1 MGRDSRLE
9 NASASAVIAGAAAA
23 GGVLAESAV
32 AAASAL
38 DITVDLVFASAPHE
52 LLCLT
57 LKLPAGSTALQ
68 AWLASGWAERWGQQL
83 GHDGPDGLRLGL
95 WGRLCEPATVLQT
108 GDRLELLR
116 PLALSAMDSRRQRL
130 RRDGLRKPARR
141 SPRSTGKPSSGKPS
155 SGPPGSGSG
164 D

>member
-23 GGVLAESAV
+23 VGVLAESAV

-57 LKLPAGSTALQ
+57 LKLPAGSSALQ
-68 AWLASGWAERWGQQL
+68 AWLASGWAARWGQQL
-83 GHDGPDGLRLGL
+83 GQDGPDGLRLGL
-95 WGRLCEPATVLQT
+95 WGRLCEPGAVLQT

-141 SPRSTGKPSSGKPS
+141 SPRSPRSTGKPR

>member
-1 MGRDSRLE
+1 MGPDEHPE
-9 NASASAVIAGAAAA
+9 NAGARTVITGAPAAQGMLAGAT
-23 GGVLAESAV
+23 L
-32 AAASAL
+32 AASE
-38 DITVDLVFASAPHE
+38 ITVDLVFASAPHE

-57 LKLPAGSTALQ
+57 LALPAGSTARQ

-116 PLALSAMDSRRQRL
+116 ALALSAMDSRRQRL

-141 SPRSTGKPSSGKPS
+141 SPRSGGKPS

-164 D
+164 S

>member
-1 MGRDSRLE
+1 MGPDSRPE

-23 GGVLAESAV
+23 GGVLAESPDE
-32 AAASAL
+32 AASAPE
-38 DITVDLVFASAPHE
+38 ITVDLVFASAAHE

-57 LKLPAGSTALQ
+57 LKLPAGSTAHQ
-68 AWLASGWAERWGQQL
+68 AWLASGWAARWGQQL
-83 GHDGPDGLRLGL
+83 GQDGPDGLRLGL
-95 WGRLCEPATVLQT
+95 RGRLCEPSAVLQN

-130 RRDGLRKPARR
+130 RRDGLRKPVRR
-141 SPRSTGKPSSGKPS
+141 SPRSSGKPSSGKPG

-164 D
+164 N